1 MTLCLVLFLVVLS
14 ALGYVMLVVFLER
27 LAFRAALGKI
37 SSVIAKH
44 EKSLVRRRFQ
54 TVRCDQHG
62 NVLFDDWAAEIN
74 SFIAAVL
81 KPRLTEAQ
89 WRAIERR
96 RDSVVAVIEEH
107 VARSSSRE
115 VEALESVVYPAEY
128 DRYCAAQMRKAG
140 WTASLNKAVGGQ
152 AIDVIAKKEH
162 VRLLLK
168 CKWYT
173 RPVGSNVVQDLDAA
187 RGHEAGEIAAVVS
200 NAGYTAAARQFAA
213 ANRVMLLHH
222 ADLRQIDKRL
232 SKTRAINT
240 RRQIP

>member
-1 MTLCLVLFLVVLS
+1 MTLCLLLVLVVLS

-37 SSVIAKH
+37 ISAIARH

-54 TVRCDQHG
+54 MVRCDQHG
-62 NVLFDDWAAEIN
+62 NVLFDDWTAEIN

-81 KPRLTEAQ
+81 KPCLTEAQ

-96 RDSVVAVIEEH
+96 RDSVVAVIEEQ

-115 VEALESVVYPAEY
+115 VEALESVAYPAEY
-128 DRYCAAQMRKAG
+128 DRYCAAEMRKAG
-140 WTASLNKAVGGQ
+140 WTASVNKAVGGQ
-152 AIDVIAKKEH
+152 AIDVVAKKDH

-173 RPVGSNVVQDLDAA
+173 RPVGSHVVQDLDAA

-200 NAGYTAAARQFAA
+200 NAGYTPAARQLAA
-213 ANRVMLLHH
+213 ANRVLLLHH
-222 ADLRQIDKRL
+222 ADLQQLDKRL

>member
-27 LAFRAALGKI
+27 LAFSAALGKI

-54 TVRCDQHG
+54 MVRCDQHG
-62 NVLFDDWAAEIN
+62 NVLFDDWTAEIN

-81 KPRLTEAQ
+81 KPCLTEAQ

-115 VEALESVVYPAEY
+115 VEALESVAYPAEY
-128 DRYCAAQMRKAG
+128 DRYCAAEMRKAG
-140 WTASLNKAVGGQ
+140 WTASLTKPLV
-152 AIDVIAKKEH
+152 VKPSM
-162 VRLLLK
+162 LSLK
-168 CKWYT
+168 RNMSACY
-173 RPVGSNVVQDLDAA
+173 
-187 RGHEAGEIAAVVS
+187 
-200 NAGYTAAARQFAA
+200 
-213 ANRVMLLHH
+213 
-222 ADLRQIDKRL
+222 
-232 SKTRAINT
+232 
-240 RRQIP
+240 